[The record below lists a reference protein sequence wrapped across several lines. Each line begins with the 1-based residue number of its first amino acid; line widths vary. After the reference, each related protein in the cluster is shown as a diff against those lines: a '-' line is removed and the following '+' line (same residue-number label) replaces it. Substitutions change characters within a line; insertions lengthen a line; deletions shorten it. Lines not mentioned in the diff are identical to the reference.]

1 MASASGPPAMALQ
14 SSEMLSRDQLLH
26 LFARFDSL
34 TSQPDVKRR
43 IADAVKDKQEA
54 VAVTTAI
61 QEEILLEM
69 GIDPRFGI
77 TCLGKVNAMYEN
89 DMDLMIQFYRF
100 VAKEEIAIDE
110 AELECSEFEEKML
123 TQQSM
128 QEQQLD
134 MLKQMRKYHPDAQSA
149 LLEALHE
156 QLDKANF
163 DSSAAILTSDQI
175 EEIVSRRQMAAK
187 TST

>member
-77 TCLGKVNAMYEN
+77 TCLGKVNAM
-89 DMDLMIQFYRF
+89 
-100 VAKEEIAIDE
+100 EEIAIDE
-110 AELECSEFEEKML
+110 AELESSEFEEKML
-123 TQQSM
+123 TQQTL

-163 DSSAAILTSDQI
+163 DSSAAVLTSDQI
-175 EEIVSRRQMAAK
+175 EEIVRRRQLAAK